1 MQNEVFNRRL
11 FQRKDGARTR
21 LNQLARADQP
31 SGILA
36 SSQPLIDEA
45 MKSVRQPETSAIP
58 MDIAK
63 GMSAGRADGMPM
75 APAPMP
81 MPMAPPPAPMPMA
94 PAPQQMAQAPQ
105 PQPSLNPMRPGV
117 RTMAGGGET
126 TPMGPM
132 ESGAAAIDRNMTDI
146 DISNLAGSVLQAIGL
161 IDDPDVKPKPTL
173 QGLVAIAGGDP
184 DARDIKGA
192 ADKMADKLKLSKINT
207 KDSIPKIVK
216 QIRGDLGKMSESTEF
231 FGMAADKDPRAAS
244 AFGRAMSKA
253 QGTQMAL
260 EADKQKTAL
269 ANAEA
274 ERLLRLKAEL
284 TPRTAG
290 SSLYRKSMRPTEA
303 RGRAYQLAME
313 ATRDMYFTL
322 PEGFTTAEEYAQD
335 AGKTAY
341 EMALVGGDDGGGGG
355 GGGGG
360 APPPSGG
367 TPSLEDF
374 IKNAALDPANK
385 DYTEEALT
393 DYWSKKYGPDGTS

>member
-94 PAPQQMAQAPQ
+94 SAPQPMAAPPQQMAQAPQ

-117 RTMAGGGET
+117 RTMQEGGET

-132 ESGAAAIDRNMTDI
+132 ESGEEAIARNMSDI
-146 DISNLAGSVLQAIGL
+146 DISDLAGTVLQAIKI
-161 IDDPDVKPKPTL
+161 IDDPEIKPKPTL

-184 DARDIKGA
+184 DVKDIKGA
-192 ADKMADKLKLSKINT
+192 SAKAAKKLNLSKINT

-274 ERLLRLKAEL
+274 ERLLRLKAAL
-284 TPRTAG
+284 TPRTGAG
-290 SSLYRKSMRPTEA
+290 GTFSKADGYTDTVTRMTVEIMKTQDLPYNEALAFAQQHAQSIGLTPGGAPT
-303 RGRAYQLAME
+303 
-313 ATRDMYFTL
+313 
-322 PEGFTTAEEYAQD
+322 
-335 AGKTAY
+335 
-341 EMALVGGDDGGGGG
+341 GGGGTDEQVL
-355 GGGGG
+355 
-360 APPPSGG
+360 AQAQQKISSGFAA
-367 TPSLEDF
+367 SD
-374 IKNAALDPANK
+374 IKEGLIRNGYPEVAAMI
-385 DYTEEALT
+385 
-393 DYWSKKYGPDGTS
+393 

>member
-1 MQNEVFNRRL
+1 MQNEVFNRKL

-81 MPMAPPPAPMPMA
+81 MPMAPPPAPAPMPMA
-94 PAPQQMAQAPQ
+94 PPPQQMAQAPQ
-105 PQPSLNPMRPGV
+105 PQPNLNPMRPGV
-117 RTMAGGGET
+117 RTMQEGGET

-132 ESGAAAIDRNMTDI
+132 ESGEEAIARNMSDI
-146 DISNLAGSVLQAIGL
+146 DISDLAGTVLQAIGI
-161 IDDPDVKPKPTL
+161 IDDPDIKPKPTL
-173 QGLVAIAGGDP
+173 QGLVAVAGGDP
-184 DARDIKGA
+184 DVKDIKGA
-192 ADKMADKLKLSKINT
+192 AAKVAKEFKLSKINT

-216 QIRGDLGKMSESTEF
+216 QIRGDLGKMAESEAF

-244 AFGRAMSKA
+244 AFGRAMGKA

-260 EADKQKTAL
+260 EADAQKTAL

-274 ERLLRLKAEL
+274 ERLLRLKAAL
-284 TPRTAG
+284 TPRTGAG
-290 SSLYRKSMRPTEA
+290 GAFSKADGYSDTVTRMTVEIMKSQDLPYNEA
-303 RGRAYQLAME
+303 LA
-313 ATRDMYFTL
+313 F
-322 PEGFTTAEEYAQD
+322 AQQH
-335 AGKTAY
+335 AQSIGLTS
-341 EMALVGGDDGGGGG
+341 GGAPSGGGGTK
-355 GGGGG
+355 
-360 APPPSGG
+360 APDDV
-367 TPSLEDF
+367 L
-374 IKNAALDPANK
+374 LQANQK
-385 DYTEEALT
+385 LGEGVPREVVVQRLAQNGFSTEGL
-393 DYWSKKYGPDGTS
+393 S

>member
-1 MQNEVFNRRL
+1 MQNEVFNRKL

-81 MPMAPPPAPMPMA
+81 MPMAPPPAPAPMPMA
-94 PAPQQMAQAPQ
+94 PPPQQMAQAPQ
-105 PQPSLNPMRPGV
+105 PNLNPMRPGV
-117 RTMAGGGET
+117 RTMALGGET

-132 ESGAAAIDRNMTDI
+132 ESGEEAIARNMSDI
-146 DISNLAGSVLQAIGL
+146 DISDLAGTVLQAIGI
-161 IDDPDVKPKPTL
+161 IDDPDIKPKPTL
-173 QGLVAIAGGDP
+173 QGLVAVAGGDP
-184 DARDIKGA
+184 DVKDIKGA
-192 ADKMADKLKLSKINT
+192 AAKVAKEFKLSKINT

-216 QIRGDLGKMSESTEF
+216 QIRGDLGKMAESEAF

-244 AFGRAMSKA
+244 AFGRAMGKA

-260 EADKQKTAL
+260 EADAQKTAL

-274 ERLLRLKAEL
+274 ERLLRLKAAL
-284 TPRTAG
+284 TPRTGAG
-290 SSLYRKSMRPTEA
+290 GAFSKADGYSDTVTRMTVEIMKSQDLPYNEA
-303 RGRAYQLAME
+303 LAF
-313 ATRDMYFTL
+313 AQQHAQSIGL
-322 PEGFTTAEEYAQD
+322 PS
-335 AGKTAY
+335 
-341 EMALVGGDDGGGGG
+341 GGAPSGGGGTK
-355 GGGGG
+355 
-360 APPPSGG
+360 APDDV
-367 TPSLEDF
+367 L
-374 IKNAALDPANK
+374 LQANQK
-385 DYTEEALT
+385 FGEGVPREVVVQRLAENGFSTEGL
-393 DYWSKKYGPDGTS
+393 S

>member
-1 MQNEVFNRRL
+1 MQNEVFNRKL

-81 MPMAPPPAPMPMA
+81 MPMAPPPAPAPMPMA
-94 PAPQQMAQAPQ
+94 PPPQQMAQAPQ
-105 PQPSLNPMRPGV
+105 PQPNLNPMRPGV
-117 RTMAGGGET
+117 RTMQEGGET

-132 ESGAAAIDRNMTDI
+132 ESGEEAIARNMSDI
-146 DISNLAGSVLQAIGL
+146 DISDLAGTVLQAIGI
-161 IDDPDVKPKPTL
+161 IDDPDVNPKDTAKS
-173 QGLVAIAGGDP
+173 LVAMAEGDP
-184 DARDIKGA
+184 DARDIKPELARA
-192 ADKMADKLKLSKINT
+192 AKKLNMSKVNT
-207 KDSIPKIVK
+207 KQSIPKILK
-216 QIRGDLGKMSESTEF
+216 QVRGDLGKMAESTEF

-284 TPRTAG
+284 TPRTGAG
-290 SSLYRKSMRPTEA
+290 GAFSKADGYSDTVTRMTVEIMKSQDLPYNEA
-303 RGRAYQLAME
+303 LA
-313 ATRDMYFTL
+313 F
-322 PEGFTTAEEYAQD
+322 AQQH
-335 AGKTAY
+335 AQSIGLTP
-341 EMALVGGDDGGGGG
+341 GGAPSGGGGTK
-355 GGGGG
+355 
-360 APPPSGG
+360 APDDV
-367 TPSLEDF
+367 L
-374 IKNAALDPANK
+374 LQANQK
-385 DYTEEALT
+385 LGEGVPREVVVQRLAQNGFSTEGL
-393 DYWSKKYGPDGTS
+393 S

>member
-1 MQNEVFNRRL
+1 MQNEVFNRKL

-81 MPMAPPPAPMPMA
+81 MPMAPPPAPAPMPMA
-94 PAPQQMAQAPQ
+94 PPPQQMAQAPQ
-105 PQPSLNPMRPGV
+105 PQPNLNPMRPGV
-117 RTMAGGGET
+117 RTMQEGGET
-126 TPMGPM
+126 TPMGPL
-132 ESGAAAIDRNMTDI
+132 ESGEEAIARNMSDI
-146 DISNLAGSVLQAIGL
+146 DISDLAGTVLQAIGI
-161 IDDPDVKPKPTL
+161 IDDPDVNPKDTAKS
-173 QGLVAIAGGDP
+173 LVAMAEGDP
-184 DARDIKGA
+184 DARDIKPELARA
-192 ADKMADKLKLSKINT
+192 AKKLNMSKVNT
-207 KDSIPKIVK
+207 KQSIPKILK
-216 QIRGDLGKMSESTEF
+216 QVRGDLGKMAESTEF

-260 EADKQKTAL
+260 EADKQKTAA

-284 TPRTAG
+284 TPRTGAG
-290 SSLYRKSMRPTEA
+290 GAFSKADGYTDTVTRMTVEIMKTQDLPYNEA
-303 RGRAYQLAME
+303 LA
-313 ATRDMYFTL
+313 F
-322 PEGFTTAEEYAQD
+322 AQQH
-335 AGKTAY
+335 AQSIGLTP
-341 EMALVGGDDGGGGG
+341 GGAPS
-355 GGGGG
+355 GGG
-360 APPPSGG
+360 AGSPPLINTQEEFDALPSGSEYYDG
-367 TPSLEDF
+367 DTL
-374 IKNAALDPANK
+374 L
-385 DYTEEALT
+385 
-393 DYWSKKYGPDGTS
+393 KKP

>member
-58 MDIAK
+58 MDVAK

-94 PAPQQMAQAPQ
+94 PAPQPMAAPPQQMAQAPQ

-117 RTMAGGGET
+117 RTMQEGGEPI
-126 TPMGPM
+126 PMGPM
-132 ESGAAAIDRNMTDI
+132 ESGEEAIARNMSDI
-146 DISNLAGSVLQAIGL
+146 DISDLAGTVLQAIGI
-161 IDDPDVKPKPTL
+161 IDDPEIKPKPTL

-184 DARDIKGA
+184 DVKDIKGA
-192 ADKMADKLKLSKINT
+192 SAKAAKKLNLSKINT

-269 ANAEA
+269 ANPEA
-274 ERLLRLKAEL
+274 ERLLRLKAAL
-284 TPRTAG
+284 TPATAA
-290 SSLYRKSMRPTEA
+290 SSRFGKELPMNRAIIEA
-303 RGRAYQLAME
+303 
-313 ATRDMYFTL
+313 
-322 PEGFTTAEEYAQD
+322 
-335 AGKTAY
+335 AGKLLAAGAAGDMEEAMQMASESISPLYATA
-341 EMALVGGDDGGGGG
+341 AAPAA
-355 GGGGG
+355 GGG
-360 APPPSGG
+360 AGNDPGID
-367 TPSLEDF
+367 LFLKE
-374 IKNAALDPANK
+374 AAKANPNM
-385 DYTEEALT
+385 TEEALRT
-393 DYWSKKYGPDGTS
+393 EYARLFGGTA

>member
-1 MQNEVFNRRL
+1 MQNEVFNRKL

-45 MKSVRQPETSAIP
+45 MKSVRRPETSAIP
-58 MDIAK
+58 MDVAK

-81 MPMAPPPAPMPMA
+81 MPMAPPPAPAPMPMA
-94 PAPQQMAQAPQ
+94 PPPQQMAQAPQ
-105 PQPSLNPMRPGV
+105 PQPNLNPMRPGV
-117 RTMAGGGET
+117 RTMQEGGET

-132 ESGAAAIDRNMTDI
+132 ESGEEAIARNMSDI
-146 DISNLAGSVLQAIGL
+146 DISDLAGTVLQAIRV
-161 IDDPDVKPKPTL
+161 IDDPDVNPKDTAKS
-173 QGLVAIAGGDP
+173 LVAMAEGDP
-184 DARDIKGA
+184 DARDIKPELARA
-192 ADKMADKLKLSKINT
+192 AKKLNMSKVNT
-207 KDSIPKIVK
+207 KQSIPKILK
-216 QIRGDLGKMSESTEF
+216 QVRGDLGKMAESTEF

-284 TPRTAG
+284 TPRTGAG
-290 SSLYRKSMRPTEA
+290 GAFSKADGYSDTVTRMTVEIMKSQDLPYNEA
-303 RGRAYQLAME
+303 LA
-313 ATRDMYFTL
+313 F
-322 PEGFTTAEEYAQD
+322 AQQH
-335 AGKTAY
+335 AQSIGLTS
-341 EMALVGGDDGGGGG
+341 GGAPSGGGGTK
-355 GGGGG
+355 
-360 APPPSGG
+360 APDDV
-367 TPSLEDF
+367 L
-374 IKNAALDPANK
+374 LQANQK
-385 DYTEEALT
+385 LGEGVPREVVVQRLAQNGFSTEGL
-393 DYWSKKYGPDGTS
+393 S

>member
-1 MQNEVFNRRL
+1 MQNEVFNRKL

-81 MPMAPPPAPMPMA
+81 MPMAPPPAPAPMPMA
-94 PAPQQMAQAPQ
+94 PPPQQMAQAPQ
-105 PQPSLNPMRPGV
+105 PQPNLNPMRPGV
-117 RTMAGGGET
+117 RTMQEGGET

-132 ESGAAAIDRNMTDI
+132 ESGEEAIARNMSDI
-146 DISNLAGSVLQAIGL
+146 DISDLAGTVLQAIGI
-161 IDDPDVKPKPTL
+161 IDDPDVNPKDTAKS
-173 QGLVAIAGGDP
+173 LVAMAEGDP
-184 DARDIKGA
+184 DARDIKPELARA
-192 ADKMADKLKLSKINT
+192 AKKLNMSKVNT
-207 KDSIPKIVK
+207 KQSIPKILK
-216 QIRGDLGKMSESTEF
+216 QVRGDLGKMAESTEF

-284 TPRTAG
+284 TPRTGAG
-290 SSLYRKSMRPTEA
+290 GAFSKADGYSDTVTRMTVEIMKSQDLPYNEA
-303 RGRAYQLAME
+303 LA
-313 ATRDMYFTL
+313 F
-322 PEGFTTAEEYAQD
+322 AQQH
-335 AGKTAY
+335 AQSIGLTS
-341 EMALVGGDDGGGGG
+341 GGAPSGGGGTK
-355 GGGGG
+355 
-360 APPPSGG
+360 APDDV
-367 TPSLEDF
+367 L
-374 IKNAALDPANK
+374 LQANQK
-385 DYTEEALT
+385 LGEGVPREVVVQRLAQNGFSTEGL
-393 DYWSKKYGPDGTS
+393 S